1 MQYSV
6 LQNIPHWNILP
17 STCYFANIYKFIK
30 YLNYYPQDFPYMDYS
45 LIPEKDPKMAGSTGM
60 WGNRVRMS
68 STGDDIPR
76 DAARHDGQ
84 TTIHGTKHFFDF
96 SMFPDKMDSSSRR
109 N

>member
-1 MQYSV
+1 MPAIIC
-6 LQNIPHWNILP
+6 L
-17 STCYFANIYKFIK
+17 IYH
-30 YLNYYPQDFPYMDYS
+30 PQDFPYMDYS

>member
-1 MQYSV
+1 MY
-6 LQNIPHWNILP
+6 P
-17 STCYFANIYKFIK
+17 
-30 YLNYYPQDFPYMDYS
+30 PQDFPYMDYS
-45 LIPEKDPKMAGSTGM
+45 LLPDKDPKAASANM

-76 DAARHDGQ
+76 DAARHDDSSQ

-96 SMFPDKMDSSSRR
+96 SMFPDKMDVSSRR

>member
-1 MQYSV
+1 M
-6 LQNIPHWNILP
+6 
-17 STCYFANIYKFIK
+17 
-30 YLNYYPQDFPYMDYS
+30 YPQDFPYMDYS
-45 LIPEKDPKMAGSTGM
+45 LLPDKDPKSAATANM

-76 DAARHDGQ
+76 DAARHDDSQ

-96 SMFPDKMDSSSRR
+96 SMFPDKMDVSSRR